1 MQYLIRYKNENGLS
15 VWDTIKGESAA
26 EIRDNLLDNGVLP
39 DILLPAPFS
48 LKKYKAN
55 AGLSD
60 KQCKDIFFQL
70 ANLINSS
77 GNISTAVNFLHDKIN
92 AINQDKFVHRSKIRR
107 VIKKFI
113 KYYYNDKFKYLIK
126 FIDSLKDRVH
136 KGDNLIGIFSD
147 NKFDE
152 VAISLLKSAERT
164 GDLYNGFM
172 KCMQYYESK
181 IGYKKAILDTLLY
194 PALLFSLLY
203 IAFLTFLFYV
213 IPSFASFFKE
223 FPHVP
228 PSTLAIINLF
238 ALLRKYSI
246 FYTGAFIAG
255 CILLFYFFV
264 LNKYNLRTK
273 IFNGLASIPIV
284 GELFQFEFLRYFM
297 YQLSLLISSGADIR
311 GIISFFKDNTK
322 NSFYKDKL
330 VVIHNH
336 LMSGYGLA
344 KSFEIASF
352 LRVEDIYFID
362 SAEKSGSLD
371 KATMELS
378 KTYSEYFDTE
388 MKLFKNA
395 LSGIAVAL
403 VVIFIL
409 IIFAGV
415 YLPMINGMVSLAK

>member
-1 MQYLIRYKNENGLS
+1 
-15 VWDTIKGESAA
+15 
-26 EIRDNLLDNGVLP
+26 
-39 DILLPAPFS
+39 
-48 LKKYKAN
+48 
-55 AGLSD
+55 
-60 KQCKDIFFQL
+60 
-70 ANLINSS
+70 
-77 GNISTAVNFLHDKIN
+77 
-92 AINQDKFVHRSKIRR
+92 
-107 VIKKFI
+107 
-113 KYYYNDKFKYLIK
+113 
-126 FIDSLKDRVH
+126 
-136 KGDNLIGIFSD
+136 
-147 NKFDE
+147 
-152 VAISLLKSAERT
+152 
-164 GDLYNGFM
+164 
-172 KCMQYYESK
+172 
-181 IGYKKAILDTLLY
+181 
-194 PALLFSLLY
+194 
-203 IAFLTFLFYV
+203 
-213 IPSFASFFKE
+213 
-223 FPHVP
+223 
-228 PSTLAIINLF
+228 
-238 ALLRKYSI
+238 
-246 FYTGAFIAG
+246 
-255 CILLFYFFV
+255 
-264 LNKYNLRTK
+264 
-273 IFNGLASIPIV
+273 
-284 GELFQFEFLRYFM
+284 M